1 MANIYGL
8 EMSFLATRSGLT
20 RVKVFDLT
28 PRIKK
33 LADLFIKRHNKAV
46 DETWYSRTVDWNMR
60 FHEEATI
67 ITVPYNAYVRLIA
80 KLRQRITQRHPAVND
95 TRSNCD
101 PTLGAENDIIEEAN
115 SESGS
120 GSLDGQTES
129 GGSGAVET
137 GASTSN
143 IENSSSMLDKMQ
155 NDEPIIE
162 TSSTLASSSITD
174 NTMQQQQPDYTKI
187 NYNDYSAYDFL
198 DLLTNSSVHISATQS
213 IIANKGVKQRSP
225 VAVSGLLYDYATFAR
240 RFLNSTSLNI
250 MKNDIENYASSS
262 SSSSNSNNNQ
272 QIQKVEICPNGEC
285 PNRCGFRN
293 DSIDCLLIDNNG
305 FIVVG
310 EELPYIGK
318 SLVDY
323 DEKLMLSLVERR
335 VFYQVKIIDYQAI
348 CTRSNTEQVV
358 NDAQRNQALTGS
370 SNPTQP
376 NPLSSQSLSQISSS
390 STNDNRNIISVFKAQ
405 TYFSI
410 GKVFLSNLVSCG
422 NWILS
427 TLYSMLL
434 IHSTYKDIT
443 TDGNLFLFNGDNLN
457 EMRHSSN
464 NQLFQQAN
472 SQSAIANQSLLALL
486 PNKTYLRPC
495 EKITTYYETRPIDP
509 NKLYNEKP
517 EYFITKCGCLSW
529 YVYDSVPKTN
539 LIMLIVNTTSSCRT
553 KCPSQAVNS
562 SEILATAGSNFV
574 PVIISSAD
582 QIGASSL
589 ATTKESQ
596 VSQQAQSPISV
607 GNKTAED
614 QVCAMLERDAQL
626 YIRRP
631 QHQHGFSS
639 IQQQETCLSFHPDES
654 QINICGSAN
663 KSTTVNQLLI
673 LISLISVIL
682 NYVNCCCF
690 TFPSRSPFRER
701 RGDEKNCL

>member
-60 FHEEATI
+60 FNEEATI

-101 PTLGAENDIIEEAN
+101 PTLSGENDIVEEAN
-115 SESGS
+115 SELGS
-120 GSLDGQTES
+120 GLVDGQTDA
-129 GGSGAVET
+129 GSGAAET
-137 GASTSN
+137 SASMSN
-143 IENSSSMLDKMQ
+143 IENSSSMQDKMQ

-162 TSSTLASSSITD
+162 TSSSATSSTKESNSTD
-174 NTMQQQQPDYTKI
+174 DTMQQQQPDYTKI
-187 NYNDYSAYDFL
+187 NYNDYSAFDFL

-250 MKNDIENYASSS
+250 MKNDNENYASSS
-262 SSSSNSNNNQ
+262 SSSSALNN
-272 QIQKVEICPNGEC
+272 QIQKVDICPNGEC

-293 DSIDCLLIDNNG
+293 DTIDCLLIDNNG

-335 VFYQVKIIDYQAI
+335 VFYQVKVVDYQAI
-348 CTRSNTEQVV
+348 CTRSNNEQVV

-376 NPLSSQSLSQISSS
+376 NLLTSQSLPTSQISSS

-405 TYFSI
+405 TYFSF
-410 GKVFLSNLVSCG
+410 GQLFLTNLASCG

-427 TLYSMLL
+427 TLYSMLF
-434 IHSTYKDIT
+434 IHFTYKDIT
-443 TDGNLFLFNGDNLN
+443 TDANLFLFNGENLN
-457 EMRHSSN
+457 EMRQYKS

-472 SQSAIANQSLLALL
+472 SQSAVANQSLLALL

-509 NKLYNEKP
+509 NKLYSEKP
-517 EYFITKCGCLSW
+517 EYFLTKCGCLSW

-553 KCPSQAVNS
+553 KCSSPQQANN
-562 SEILATAGSNFV
+562 EIVASTAGNNFV
-574 PVIISSAD
+574 PVIVSPAD
-582 QIGASSL
+582 QSVASSL
-589 ATTKESQ
+589 LTTKESQ
-596 VSQQAQSPISV
+596 VLQSQSLLIS

-631 QHQHGFSS
+631 QHQHGLNS
-639 IQQQETCLSFHPDES
+639 IQLQHQHQETCLSFHPDES
-654 QINICGSAN
+654 QIHICGSAN
-663 KSTTVNQLLI
+663 KSTTVNHLLI
-673 LISLISVIL
+673 LISLITVTLYYNSCFCYFKEEKKL
-682 NYVNCCCF
+682 FVN
-690 TFPSRSPFRER
+690 
-701 RGDEKNCL
+701 K

>member
-101 PTLGAENDIIEEAN
+101 PTLGSENELVEEIDPG
-115 SESGS
+115 SSSGS
-120 GSLDGQTES
+120 GSGSIDSSESPQES
-129 GGSGAVET
+129 GTSTVDFGGS
-137 GASTSN
+137 
-143 IENSSSMLDKMQ
+143 SSSMLDNKVQ

-162 TSSTLASSSITD
+162 ISSPASSLASSSSLSSQQHQTTEGQQE
-174 NTMQQQQPDYTKI
+174 TMQPDYTKV
-187 NYNDYSAYDFL
+187 NYHEYSSFDFL

-240 RFLNSTSLNI
+240 RFLNSTSLII
-250 MKNDIENYASSS
+250 MNNDDSSDENYSSS
-262 SSSSNSNNNQ
+262 SSSTINSN
-272 QIQKVEICPNGEC
+272 QIPKVQVCPNGEC

-293 DSIDCLLIDNNG
+293 DTIDCLLIDNNG
-305 FIVVG
+305 FIVVS
-310 EELPYIGK
+310 EELPFIGR
-318 SLVDY
+318 SLLDY
-323 DEKLMLSLVERR
+323 DEKLMYSLVERR

-348 CTRSNTEQVV
+348 CTKSNTEQVV
-358 NDAQRNQALTGS
+358 NDAQRNQFLTGS
-370 SNPTQP
+370 SNPTQ
-376 NPLSSQSLSQISSS
+376 LSQISSS
-390 STNDNRNIISVFKAQ
+390 SESILNVKSRKAYL
-405 TYFSI
+405 TI
-410 GKVFLSNLVSCG
+410 GQVFLSNLIACA
-422 NWILS
+422 NWLLS
-427 TLYSMLL
+427 TFYSMILF
-434 IHSTYKDIT
+434 HFTYKDLT
-443 TDGNLFLFNGDNLN
+443 ENGKLFFFNGDNLN
-457 EMRHSSN
+457 EMQHQHQHQHQQTN
-464 NQLFQQAN
+464 LFQAVN

-495 EKITTYYETRPIDP
+495 EKTMTLYETRPIDP
-509 NKLYNEKP
+509 SKLYNERP

-529 YVYDSVPKTN
+529 YVYDLIPKTN

-553 KCPSQAVNS
+553 KCPQQASTEQAAPQQGNFIPVVTLPPPETVLASNQA
-562 SEILATAGSNFV
+562 ITGDTTAAAATAS
-574 PVIISSAD
+574 
-582 QIGASSL
+582 
-589 ATTKESQ
+589 
-596 VSQQAQSPISV
+596 

-614 QVCAMLERDAQL
+614 QVCLMLERDAQL

-631 QHQHGFSS
+631 QHHSLAQQQQQH
-639 IQQQETCLSFHPDES
+639 QETCLSFHPDES
-654 QINICGSAN
+654 QIQICGSAN
-663 KSTTVNQLLI
+663 KSAIVSKLLM
-673 LISLISVIL
+673 LSSLIMVI
-682 NYVNCCCF
+682 VIA
-690 TFPSRSPFRER
+690 SRSYCACCLYF
-701 RGDEKNCL
+701 DEKRRKGAEIVS